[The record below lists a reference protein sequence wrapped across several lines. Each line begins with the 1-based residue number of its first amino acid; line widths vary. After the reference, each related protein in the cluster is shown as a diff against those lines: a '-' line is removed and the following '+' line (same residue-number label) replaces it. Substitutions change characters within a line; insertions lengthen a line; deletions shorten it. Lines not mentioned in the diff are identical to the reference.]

1 MRTASVT
8 NMWKSN
14 PPATQAKN
22 KAESLA
28 LPVGESSA
36 ERTEKQGEENNREHF
51 QVVGGRAEDIDRHG
65 AADDVG
71 QVPGRLSVLALAHFL
86 HAAGNPGPQLG
97 RDPLGRDPPWRG
109 RGHRRRRRERA
120 QGRCGR
126 GRTRAQTAAASSTK
140 FAAKVYNAFRSS
152 SCLTMR
158 LTCACFC
165 RGLSIA

>member
-97 RDPLGRDPPWRG
+97 RDPLGRDRRGGDEGTDEDAENERKEDAGGVGPGRRPPRQVQ
-109 RGHRRRRRERA
+109 RSLRRKST
-120 QGRCGR
+120 
-126 GRTRAQTAAASSTK
+126 TRSGLQAA
-140 FAAKVYNAFRSS
+140 
-152 SCLTMR
+152 
-158 LTCACFC
+158 
-165 RGLSIA
+165 